1 MRSQL
6 SLYPSWIVTA
16 AATFAAFPAAYL
28 VLRGLLRAPSLA
40 EHLVAHPTGERW
52 HDRTTPTFGGV
63 GIFLGLLAGVAAALL
78 AGVLEPGAEL
88 VGILAGA
95 SLLFAAGLVDDV
107 RHLSPLAKLGA
118 QFVAAGI
125 AIAAGLRVEL
135 IGNDVFATVVAV
147 VWLVGITNAFNLL
160 DNMDGLAA
168 TLAAVACGYFAI
180 DAATL
185 HDNDLVLALALSLGF
200 ACVGFLPYNLRP
212 RRGAAVFMGDSGS
225 QVLGFM
231 LAALGLAASWTTAGT
246 TVATML
252 LPLLVL
258 AIPILDTTLVTLVR
272 LAERRPVT
280 QGGRDH
286 SSHRLVY
293 YGLSESRAVA
303 LLAIIA
309 IALGLT
315 AVAYNVLDQPRITAI
330 GVVLTFVLLVQFGGF
345 LTELSERSRRGQ
357 PGDTSLRH
365 ALTLEP
371 RRLVEVLVDFV
382 LISGSFLAA
391 YLLVIGDKGTVLQ
404 RGTFLA
410 ALPVVLAMTYVAF
423 VGFRIYRRVWRY
435 ATARDALAIA
445 VACFAANLAS
455 LAIVAATRPLGDFPA
470 RIFLVNAVVCTAA
483 VTFSRLLLRLLP
495 DVRTL
500 RQRGEQRRV
509 LVVGAGRAGR
519 SLVRE
524 FREDPTA
531 RVVGF
536 LDDNP
541 ALRRRRIQ
549 GVTVL
554 GATDEITTAL
564 LTARPDEVLVSI
576 PNAPGDRL
584 DGIVQAC
591 AEAAVPCRF
600 VRRRTETQTPLVEVA
615 AE

>member
-1 MRSQL
+1 MRSQY
-6 SLYPSWIVTA
+6 SLYPSGIVTA
-16 AATFAAFPAAYL
+16 AATIAALPAAFL
-28 VLRGLLRAPSLA
+28 VLRGLLRTPSLA

-52 HDRTTPTFGGV
+52 HDSATPTFGGV
-63 GIFLGLLAGVAAALL
+63 GLFAGLLVGVAAAVLTG
-78 AGVLEPGAEL
+78 ALEPSAEL
-88 VGILAGA
+88 AGILAGA

-107 RHLSPLAKLGA
+107 RHLSPLAKLAA
-118 QFVAAGI
+118 QFGAAGI
-125 AIAAGLRVEL
+125 AVAAGLRVEL
-135 IGNDVFATVVAV
+135 IGNDVLATVVGV

-185 HDNDLVLALALSLGF
+185 HEDPLVLALALSLGF
-200 ACVGFLPYNLRP
+200 ACLGFLPYNLRP
-212 RRGAAVFMGDSGS
+212 RSRAAVFMGDSGS

-272 LAERRPVT
+272 LVERRPVT

-309 IALGLT
+309 IALGAT
-315 AVAYNVLDQPRITAI
+315 GVAYNVLDEPRVTAI

-345 LTELSERSRRGQ
+345 LTELSERARRGQ

-365 ALTLEP
+365 ALTFEP

-391 YLLVIGDKGTVLQ
+391 YLLVVGGKGSELQ
-404 RGTFLA
+404 RGLFLA
-410 ALPVVLAMTYVAF
+410 ALPVVLGMRYVAF

-435 ATARDALAIA
+435 ATARDALAIGAACVVSEIAA
-445 VACFAANLAS
+445 VAV
-455 LAIVAATRPLGDFPA
+455 IAATRSLGEFPA
-470 RIFLVNAVVCTAA
+470 RIFAVDAVVCTAA
-483 VTFSRLLLRLLP
+483 VTFSRLLLRIAP
-495 DVRTL
+495 DL
-500 RQRGEQRRV
+500 RGLRGRGDRRRV

-524 FREDPTA
+524 FREDPEA

-554 GATDEITTAL
+554 GATDEIATVL
-564 LTARPDEVLVSI
+564 VSSRPDEVLVSI
-576 PNAPGDRL
+576 PNAPGERL
-584 DGIVQAC
+584 DSVVRAC
-591 AEAAVPCRF
+591 GEAEVPCRF
-600 VRRRTETQTPLVEVA
+600 VRRRTETQSPLLEVA

>member
-1 MRSQL
+1 M
-6 SLYPSWIVTA
+6 TA
-16 AATFAAFPAAYL
+16 AATIAALPAAWL
-28 VLRGLLRAPSLA
+28 ALRLLLRTPSLA

-52 HDRTTPTFGGV
+52 HDRSTPTFGGV
-63 GIFLGLLAGVAAALL
+63 GIFLGLLAGIATAVLTGA
-78 AGVLEPGAEL
+78 LEPSREL
-88 VGILAGA
+88 AGILAGGA
-95 SLLFAAGLVDDV
+95 LLFAAGLVDDV
-107 RHLSPLAKLGA
+107 RHLSPLAKLVA
-118 QFVAAGI
+118 QFAAAGI

-135 IGNDVFATVVAV
+135 IGNDLLATIVAV

-185 HDNDLVLALALSLGF
+185 HEDQLVLALALSLGF

-212 RRGAAVFMGDSGS
+212 GRRAAVFMGDSGS
-225 QVLGFM
+225 QLLGFM
-231 LAALGLAASWTTAGT
+231 LAALALASSWTTTGT

-258 AIPILDTTLVTLVR
+258 AIPILDTTLVTLAR

-303 LLAIIA
+303 LLAMIA
-309 IALGLT
+309 IALGAT
-315 AVAYNVLDQPRITAI
+315 GVAYNVLDEPRLTAV
-330 GVVLTFVLLVQFGGF
+330 GVLHTFVLLVQFGGF
-345 LTELSERSRRGQ
+345 LTELSELSRRGE

-365 ALTLEP
+365 AFTLQP

-382 LISGSFLAA
+382 LISGSFLAS
-391 YLLVIGDKGTVLQ
+391 YLLVIGGKGTELQ

-410 ALPVVLAMTYVAF
+410 ALPVVLGMTYVAF

-445 VACFAANLAS
+445 LACFLADIAA

-470 RIFLVNAVVCTAA
+470 RIFLVDAVVCTAA

-495 DVRTL
+495 DVRAL
-500 RQRGEQRRV
+500 RRRGSRRRV

-524 FREDPTA
+524 LREDPDA

-536 LDDNP
+536 LDDNL

-554 GATDEITTAL
+554 GATDEVATVL
-564 LTARPDEVLVSI
+564 VSARPDEVLVSI
-576 PNAPGDRL
+576 PNAPSDRL
-584 DGIVQAC
+584 DAVVQAC
-591 AEAAVPCRF
+591 GEAQVPCRF
-600 VRRRTETQTPLVEVA
+600 VRRRTETKSPLVEVI

>member
-1 MRSQL
+1 
-6 SLYPSWIVTA
+6 VTA
-16 AATFAAFPAAYL
+16 AATIAALPAAWL
-28 VLRGLLRAPSLA
+28 VLRGLLRSPSLA
-40 EHLVAHPTGERW
+40 DRLVAHPTDERW
-52 HDRTTPTFGGV
+52 HDRATPTFGGV
-63 GIFLGLLAGVAAALL
+63 GIFAGLVVGVVAAVVTGAVEPTSELL
-78 AGVLEPGAEL
+78 
-88 VGILAGA
+88 GILAGA
-95 SLLFAAGLVDDV
+95 GLLFAAGLVDDV
-107 RHLSPLAKLGA
+107 RHLSPLMKLAA
-118 QFVAAGI
+118 QFAAAGI

-135 IGNDVFATVVAV
+135 IGNDLLATIVAV

-185 HDNDLVLALALSLGF
+185 HEDELVLALSLSLGF
-200 ACVGFLPYNLRP
+200 ACVGFLPFNLRP
-212 RRGAAVFMGDSGS
+212 GRRAAVFMGDSGS

-272 LAERRPVT
+272 LVERRPVT

-303 LLAIIA
+303 LLAM
-309 IALGLT
+309 IALALGAT
-315 AVAYNVLDQPRITAI
+315 GVAYNVLDEPRVTAI

-345 LTELSERSRRGQ
+345 LTELSEQARRGR

-365 ALTLEP
+365 ALTFEP
-371 RRLVEVLVDFV
+371 RRLVEVLVDFL

-391 YLLVIGDKGTVLQ
+391 YLLVIGGRGTELQ

-410 ALPVVLAMTYVAF
+410 ALPVVLGMRYVAF

-445 VACFAANLAS
+445 AACFVSELAA
-455 LAIVAATRPLGDFPA
+455 LAIVTATRSLGDFPA
-470 RIFLVNAVVCTAA
+470 RIFLVDAVVCTAA
-483 VTFSRLLLRLLP
+483 VTFSRLVLRLLP
-495 DVRTL
+495 DL
-500 RQRGEQRRV
+500 RAMHRRGDRRRV
-509 LVVGAGRAGR
+509 LLVGAGRAGR

-524 FREDPTA
+524 LREDPNA

-554 GATDEITTAL
+554 GTTDEVETVL
-564 LTARPDEVLVSI
+564 VTARPDEVLVSI
-576 PNAPGDRL
+576 PNAARDRL
-584 DGIVQAC
+584 DVVVKAC
-591 AEAAVPCRF
+591 AEAQVPCRF
-600 VRRRTETQTPLVEVA
+600 VRRRTETQTPLIEVA

>member
-1 MRSQL
+1 M
-6 SLYPSWIVTA
+6 TA
-16 AATFAAFPAAYL
+16 AATIAALPAAWL
-28 VLRGLLRAPSLA
+28 VLRGLLRSPSLA
-40 EHLVAHPTGERW
+40 DHLVAHPTDERW
-52 HDRTTPTFGGV
+52 HDRATPTFGGV
-63 GIFLGLLAGVAAALL
+63 GIFAGLVVGVAAA
-78 AGVLEPGAEL
+78 VLTGAVEPTSEL
-88 VGILAGA
+88 FGILAGA
-95 SLLFAAGLVDDV
+95 GLLFAAGLVDDV
-107 RHLSPLAKLGA
+107 RHLSPLMKLAA
-118 QFVAAGI
+118 QFAAAGI

-135 IGNDVFATVVAV
+135 IGNDLLATIVAV
-147 VWLVGITNAFNLL
+147 LWLVGITNAFNLL

-185 HDNDLVLALALSLGF
+185 HEDELVLALSLSLGF
-200 ACVGFLPYNLRP
+200 ACVGFLPFNLRP
-212 RRGAAVFMGDSGS
+212 GRRAAVFMGDSGS

-303 LLAIIA
+303 LLAM
-309 IALGLT
+309 IALALGAT
-315 AVAYNVLDQPRITAI
+315 GVAYNVLDEPRVTAI

-345 LTELSERSRRGQ
+345 LTELSEQARRGR

-365 ALTLEP
+365 ALTFEP
-371 RRLVEVLVDFV
+371 RRLVEVLVDFL

-391 YLLVIGDKGTVLQ
+391 YLLVIGGRGTELQ

-410 ALPVVLAMTYVAF
+410 ALPVVLGMRYVAF

-445 VACFAANLAS
+445 AACFVSELAA
-455 LAIVAATRPLGDFPA
+455 LAIVTATRSLGDFPA
-470 RIFLVNAVVCTAA
+470 RIFLVDAVVCTAA
-483 VTFSRLLLRLLP
+483 VTFSRLVLRLLP
-495 DVRTL
+495 DL
-500 RQRGEQRRV
+500 RVMHRRGERRRV
-509 LVVGAGRAGR
+509 LLVGAGRAGR

-524 FREDPTA
+524 LREDPNA

-554 GATDEITTAL
+554 GTTDEVETVL
-564 LTARPDEVLVSI
+564 VTARPDEVLVAI
-576 PNAPGDRL
+576 PNAPRDRL
-584 DGIVQAC
+584 DVVVKAC
-591 AEAAVPCRF
+591 AEAQVPCRF